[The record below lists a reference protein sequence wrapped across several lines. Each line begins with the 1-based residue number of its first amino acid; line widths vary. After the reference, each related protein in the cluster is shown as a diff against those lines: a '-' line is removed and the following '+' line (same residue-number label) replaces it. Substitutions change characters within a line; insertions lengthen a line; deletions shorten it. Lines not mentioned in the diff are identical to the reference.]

1 MSNIYNQNLEKNSA
15 NYQPLTPITF
25 LERAASVYPER
36 VAVIYGKQEY
46 NYSEFYRRCRQL
58 ASFLSKKGIGFGDT
72 VSVLLA
78 NTPSMLEV
86 HYAVPMCGGVLHCI
100 NTRLDAT
107 SIAFQLDHAEC
118 NILIA
123 DTAFSSLI
131 SETFSKITS
140 KPLV

>member
-58 ASFLSKKGIGFGDT
+58 ASFLSKKGISFGDT
-72 VSVLLA
+72 VSVPLA
-78 NTPSMLEV
+78 NTLSIWKSIMRCLCVEVCCTVSILALMLLLL
-86 HYAVPMCGGVLHCI
+86 PF
-100 NTRLDAT
+100 N
-107 SIAFQLDHAEC
+107 
-118 NILIA
+118 
-123 DTAFSSLI
+123 
-131 SETFSKITS
+131 
-140 KPLV
+140 

>member
-58 ASFLSKKGIGFGDT
+58 ASFLSKKRISFGDT
-72 VSVLLA
+72 VSVPLS
-78 NTPSMLEV
+78 NTQAFGSPL
-86 HYAVPMCGGVLHCI
+86 CGAYVWRCVALYQY
-100 NTRLDAT
+100 
-107 SIAFQLDHAEC
+107 S
-118 NILIA
+118 
-123 DTAFSSLI
+123 
-131 SETFSKITS
+131 
-140 KPLV
+140 P